1 MPPEGSEEQEE
12 CSDNVNEQQTSK
24 RQRVELQGEFH
35 KIKPPHF
42 DGEQE
47 EAAEAWLI
55 NMNKYFQL
63 YEYDHNLK
71 ARLAIFQ
78 LQGKATL
85 WWEEVKIVKGVTEQ
99 TVTWDNFQ
107 KYFKERYLTE
117 RFYDEK
123 AREFHDLRLG
133 QQTMDE
139 FVTRFTSLLRYV
151 PYIREEK
158 AKVQRFVSSLPPYM
172 RERIEFDNPK
182 SMDEVIRKARICY
195 QQSRQ
200 KGETAGKKWNEKRGF
215 KPMGNNKGNRNSG
228 SKGNGKGL
236 NSRISVRTAPKFRLN
251 NESKG
256 SEQQARLDNEGTT
269 RPPVQCW
276 GCGGPHYIK
285 NCPQR
290 KGTEQLS
297 QIHEASTVG
306 EIGRSIPRINVALE
320 DRQVEYQPTMVEFE
334 GNISNLTVSVL
345 IDPGATLSYVS
356 PKIVE
361 RCKLQSTKFKNPWL
375 VQLATGAKRRVVA
388 KIKDCSFTIAGQT
401 VTADLNVLPLGS
413 YDILIGMDWLE
424 KHWSLVDCK
433 TKIIYFRDPLGNKQ
447 EMQGIKRPVQVR
459 PITANQLVKCVRKGC
474 QIYAVQVGYADSK
487 NKTAI
492 LNNILVIQEFTD
504 VFPEEIPGL
513 PPKRNIDF
521 TIELVPGAAPVS
533 RAPYRMSVPEL
544 TELKMQLQELLDKN
558 YIRPSV
564 SPWGAPMLFVKK
576 KDGTFRMCID
586 YRQLNKL
593 TIKNKYPLP
602 RIDELFDQVKGAT
615 MFSKIDLRSGYHQIR
630 IKDEDIAKTT
640 FRTRYGHY
648 EFVVL
653 PFGLTNAP
661 ATFMC
666 LMNNIFHQYLDRFVL
681 IFIDD
686 ILVYS
691 CTIEEHQEHLRKVLQ
706 TLREHQLYAKLSKCD
721 FFKEEVQYLG
731 HVITKEGIVVDP
743 EKIKA
748 IMDWPVP
755 KDVADVRSFMGLAGY
770 YRRFVEGFSR
780 VAFPITSLQ
789 KKRKTFHWTPNCQK
803 SFEQLKHLLTTAPIL
818 RIADP
823 DKDYVVCTDA
833 SKEGV
838 GGVLMQEGKVVAYE
852 SRKLKEHEQKYSAYD
867 LELTAVIHAL
877 KMWRHYLVGRKFL
890 LLTDHHSLTNYF
902 SQPTLNARQA
912 RWVDFLSGFDFEI
925 NHLQGKEN
933 RVADALSQKVQHLYE
948 VSVSGWRSPIL
959 EMVKEASR
967 QDVNYQQ
974 LKLQLQQSDNVS
986 NQPGYELDD
995 AGMIHFKQR
1004 LYVPNQDKIKNLIM
1018 DEFHVSHYAG
1028 HPGYQKMMTA
1038 IRKDYFWPGMKKKIA
1053 EYLARCLECQQI
1065 KAEHQHPAGLL
1076 QPLPI
1081 PEWKWEIISMDFI
1094 TGLPKT
1100 KKNNDSIMV
1109 VVDKLRKAAHF
1120 IPVQSTYK
1128 ATQIA
1133 HVFMQNVFRLHGLP
1147 KTIISDRDV
1156 KFTSAFWR
1164 TLFADLGTQ
1173 LNFSTAY
1180 HPQTDGQK
1188 ERVNQVVEDMLRAY
1202 VMQQPTLWE
1211 EYLHLVEFAYNNG
1224 YHTSTQMSP
1233 FEVKPKGE
1241 VLVKPL
1247 NILDR
1252 REVQLRK
1259 RVITQVKVQWRHY
1272 GPEEATWEDE
1282 ELMRRTYPA
1291 LFVAERHR
1299 DGVQSQGEE
1308 M

>member
-1 MPPEGSEEQEE
+1 MRRADSTTHRPGVGPGVSGFEHNPELWVQLGEETRTTNQAILETVQELKNEMARLREDNARLAMEQERILRSLSERQNQVPVHPSMEQQKLSEEQNHPVPSKGSEEQEE
-12 CSDNVNEQQTSK
+12 RSDNMNEQQSSK
-24 RQRVELQGEFH
+24 KQRVELQGEFR

-63 YEYDHNLK
+63 YEYNHNLK

-85 WWEEVKIVKGVTEQ
+85 WWEEVNIVKGVTEQ
-99 TVTWDNFQ
+99 TITWDNFQ
-107 KYFKERYLTE
+107 RYFKERYLTE

-139 FVTRFTSLLRYV
+139 FITRFTSLLRYV

-195 QQSRQ
+195 QQGRQ
-200 KGETAGKKWNEKRGF
+200 KGEAVGKKWNERKGF
-215 KPMGNNKGNRNSG
+215 KSIGNSKGSRSSG
-228 SKGNGKGL
+228 SRWSGKGL
-236 NSRISVRTAPKFRLN
+236 SSRTPDRNASKLRPNSEP
-251 NESKG
+251 KG
-256 SEQQARLDNEGTT
+256 SGQQIRLDNEGTT

-290 KGTEQLS
+290 KGAEQLS

-306 EIGRSIPRINVALE
+306 EVGRSLPRINAALE
-320 DRQVEYQPTMVEFE
+320 DHQAEYQPTMVEFE

-356 PKIVE
+356 PKVVE
-361 RCKLQSTKFKNPWL
+361 HCKLQPTKFKSPWL
-375 VQLATGAKRRVVA
+375 VQLATGAKRRVVS
-388 KIKDCSFTIAGQT
+388 KLKDCSFTIAGQP
-401 VTADLNVLPLGS
+401 VTADLNILPLGS

-433 TKIIYFRDPLGNKQ
+433 TKVIYFKDSLGNKK
-447 EMQGIKRPVQVR
+447 EMQGIKRPVQV
-459 PITANQLVKCVRKGC
+459 
-474 QIYAVQVGYADSK
+474 GYADSK
-487 NKTAI
+487 DKAAI
-492 LNNILVIQEFTD
+492 LNNIPVIKEFTD

-564 SPWGAPMLFVKK
+564 SPWGAPVVFVKK

-615 MFSKIDLRSGYHQIR
+615 VFSKIDLRSGYHQVR
-630 IKDEDIAKTT
+630 IKDEDIAKTA

-666 LMNNIFHQYLDRFVL
+666 LMNSIFHQYLDRFVL

-691 CTIEEHQEHLRKVLQ
+691 RTMEEHQEHLRKVLQ
-706 TLREHQLYAKLSKCD
+706 TLRAHQLYAKFSKCD
-721 FFKEEVQYLG
+721 FFKNEIQYLG
-731 HVITKEGIVVDP
+731 HVITKEGIAVDP

-755 KDVADVRSFMGLAGY
+755 KDVADIRSFMGLAGY
-770 YRRFVEGFSR
+770 YIRFVEGFST

-789 KKRKTFHWTPNCQK
+789 KKGKTFHWTPRCQQ

-838 GGVLMQEGKVVAYE
+838 GGVLMQEGRVVAYE

-912 RWVDFLSGFDFEI
+912 RWMDFLSGFDFEI
-925 NHLQGKEN
+925 KHLQGKEN
-933 RVADALSQKVQHLYE
+933 RVADALSRKVQHLYE
-948 VSVSGWRSPIL
+948 VSVSNWKSPIL
-959 EMVKEASR
+959 EMVKEVSK

-974 LKLQLQQSDNVS
+974 LKLQLQQPTELTSSSD
-986 NQPGYELDD
+986 YELDES
-995 AGMIHFKQR
+995 GMIYFK
-1004 LYVPNQDKIKNLIM
+1004 
-1018 DEFHVSHYAG
+1018 
-1028 HPGYQKMMTA
+1028 
-1038 IRKDYFWPGMKKKIA
+1038 
-1053 EYLARCLECQQI
+1053 
-1065 KAEHQHPAGLL
+1065 
-1076 QPLPI
+1076 
-1081 PEWKWEIISMDFI
+1081 
-1094 TGLPKT
+1094 
-1100 KKNNDSIMV
+1100 
-1109 VVDKLRKAAHF
+1109 
-1120 IPVQSTYK
+1120 
-1128 ATQIA
+1128 
-1133 HVFMQNVFRLHGLP
+1133 
-1147 KTIISDRDV
+1147 
-1156 KFTSAFWR
+1156 
-1164 TLFADLGTQ
+1164 
-1173 LNFSTAY
+1173 
-1180 HPQTDGQK
+1180 
-1188 ERVNQVVEDMLRAY
+1188 
-1202 VMQQPTLWE
+1202 
-1211 EYLHLVEFAYNNG
+1211 
-1224 YHTSTQMSP
+1224 
-1233 FEVKPKGE
+1233 
-1241 VLVKPL
+1241 
-1247 NILDR
+1247 
-1252 REVQLRK
+1252 
-1259 RVITQVKVQWRHY
+1259 
-1272 GPEEATWEDE
+1272 
-1282 ELMRRTYPA
+1282 
-1291 LFVAERHR
+1291 
-1299 DGVQSQGEE
+1299 
-1308 M
+1308 